1 MRRGNIYVIS
11 GNGTFDT
18 TTPRTDYGNSFIKL
32 STAGKSLSVADFFT
46 PFNHEEIDA
55 PDWDLGSGGPL
66 VLPDSV
72 GSKAHPHLLVAGDKS
87 GQLYLVDRD
96 NMGGYCLGCSSNTNI
111 VQQVGLQGI
120 DPPCIVCGV
129 FSTPA
134 IWEGHLYVS
143 AVRDFLKSYDIS
155 NGQISAADISA
166 SDHKVGFPGAS
177 PVVSSNGSRNGIVW
191 IIDASSHGT
200 LGSELWQDGTG
211 TPGPSA

>member
-1 MRRGNIYVIS
+1 M
-11 GNGTFDT
+11 
-18 TTPRTDYGNSFIKL
+18 
-32 STAGKSLSVADFFT
+32 
-46 PFNHEEIDA
+46 
-55 PDWDLGSGGPL
+55 
-66 VLPDSV
+66 LPDAV

-96 NMGGYCLGCSSNTNI
+96 NMGGYCLDCSSNTNI

-177 PVVSSNGSRNGIVW
+177 PVVSSNGSGNGLVW

-200 LGSELWQDGTG
+200 PGSELWQDGTG
-211 TPGPSA
+211 TPGPPRKKGPAVLYAYDALNLTKELWNSSQAANGRDQAGNAVKFSVPTIANGRVYVGAQNELTVFGLLPR